1 LAPPTPETEDSGGE
15 TPLTSKAV
23 RRWGGV
29 CLILLVFWVA
39 LVGTLAPLEL
49 ALGAGAAVAG
59 TLVVRLLRRT
69 GLPEPIVPR
78 RAWSWAANGLARIP
92 RDLWLLL
99 RGRRARGRVSTVE
112 LPSGVDW
119 RHRADRGLAQLFG
132 TLAPNTVVLDV
143 TADGRAT
150 RHTLVGDDH
159 R

>member
-1 LAPPTPETEDSGGE
+1 LAAPTPETEDSGGE

-29 CLILLVFWVA
+29 CLGLFVVWVA

-59 TLVVRLLRRT
+59 TLAVRLVLRT
-69 GLPEPIVPR
+69 GLPEPIVQR
-78 RAWSWAANGLARIP
+78 RAWSWAANGLVRIP

-99 RGRRARGRVSTVE
+99 RGRRARGRMSTVE

-132 TLAPNTVVLDV
+132 TLGPNRIVLDV
-143 TADGRAT
+143 TADGHAT
-150 RHTLVGDDH
+150 THTLVEDG
-159 R
+159 RR